1 MRPSLATSYC
11 LAWLTCAGPISAL
24 SAAEPVAAAPTN
36 FVSLPFQLQRGHV
49 MLPTRLQGTN
59 ELSLLLD
66 TGYGMTMLHPEL
78 VEAAGLRR
86 TGRITIVGIA
96 GEEPASV
103 FEGPEFAFAGFTW
116 KPRRV
121 AALLADNQGRSRR
134 RDGVLGSGFFRRFVV
149 EIHSRDKTVAL
160 HEPDRYVYSG
170 AGEVLPL
177 TFKSTTPI
185 VEALIRLPDESETR
199 AQLEVDTGCDG
210 GLCLGRHFVEAHQ
223 LSATNTPTGTG
234 ERVGVG
240 GGTRTRRG
248 RLPQL
253 RLSRLTVERPS
264 ANFFL
269 EGSPSDPPLAGHI
282 GWDVL
287 RQFKVVFDYRRQRMI
302 LEEVK

>member
-1 MRPSLATSYC
+1 
-11 LAWLTCAGPISAL
+11 
-24 SAAEPVAAAPTN
+24 
-36 FVSLPFQLQRGHV
+36 

>member
-1 MRPSLATSYC
+1 M
-11 LAWLTCAGPISAL
+11 SAL
-24 SAAEPVAAAPTN
+24 SPAKPVAAVPTN
-36 FVSLPFQLQRGHV
+36 SVSLPFQLQRGHV
-49 MLPTRLQGTN
+49 MVPARLQGTN

-78 VEAAGLRR
+78 VQAAGLRR
-86 TGRITIVGIA
+86 AGRITIVGIA
-96 GEEPASV
+96 GEEPAGV

-121 AALLADNQGRSRR
+121 AALSADNQGRSRR

-185 VEALIRLPDESETR
+185 VEAVIRLPDDSETK
-199 AQLEVDTGCDG
+199 AQLEVDTGCDS

-223 LSATNTPTGTG
+223 LTATNTPRRTG

-240 GGTRTRRG
+240 GGTRVRKGSLPRLRLG
-248 RLPQL
+248 RL
-253 RLSRLTVERPS
+253 TIERPS

-269 EGSPSDPPLAGHI
+269 EGSPSDAPLAGHI

-287 RQFKVVFDYRRQRMI
+287 RQFKVVFDYPRKRMI
-302 LEEVK
+302 LEPVP